1 MTCLQPT
8 SSPAGNRQRIACHLT
23 NTRSPVPLLA
33 SLRCTR
39 SGITDLAE
47 CCGADTPPASFS
59 NVSRSRPTNVPAR
72 PFCYSKWLTLIVRAI
87 GPSLAPAHF
96 PTPLRAPGPAA
107 ASTLGLAQLL
117 TRTPRFSPCAVSRRY
132 LALFVALYHASGF
145 SGAHF
150 GDSGWA
156 AVFDGRFGII

>member
-96 PTPLRAPGPAA
+96 PTPLRPPGPAA

-117 TRTPRFSPCAVSRRY
+117 TRTPRFNPCAVSQRY
-132 LALFVALYHASGF
+132 S
-145 SGAHF
+145 SHF
-150 GDSGWA
+150 TTLR
-156 AVFDGRFGII
+156 VFL